1 MVFVSRGHCIITLKL
16 RCLETDGSF
25 TTTISKIFSKTADI
39 DFLFNFFFEISMY
52 VVCTRK
58 ICLDEAIEMGSI
70 GWNRTVHM
78 LCIVDKSLSILM
90 TLRMC

>member
-1 MVFVSRGHCIITLKL
+1 
-16 RCLETDGSF
+16 
-25 TTTISKIFSKTADI
+25 
-39 DFLFNFFFEISMY
+39 MY

-58 ICLDEAIEMGSI
+58 ICLDEAIKMGII